1 MTILLAVQAFG
12 GRLGGGRLSQ
22 ILAGARRPEITRC
35 GYDRDPFFG
44 SLKSLSQN
52 NILLFMKAL
61 EAANYL
67 KRVGNP
73 EYPCLGLSTL
83 GTDMLRGKKT
93 LSLAIPELKSAEPER
108 TKREKKKVISARGE
122 IRERVLYGIC
132 ASFVRNLLQ
141 RNGFRLTVSCRTP
154 HCASLPKN
162 VRFPFPKRL

>member
-108 TKREKKKVISARGE
+108 TKREKKKVISARG
-122 IRERVLYGIC
+122 
-132 ASFVRNLLQ
+132 
-141 RNGFRLTVSCRTP
+141 
-154 HCASLPKN
+154 
-162 VRFPFPKRL
+162 

>member
-1 MTILLAVQAFG
+1 
-12 GRLGGGRLSQ
+12 
-22 ILAGARRPEITRC
+22 
-35 GYDRDPFFG
+35 
-44 SLKSLSQN
+44 
-52 NILLFMKAL
+52 MKAL

-122 IRERVLYGIC
+122 IRERVLYGSDEELFEHLRELRAELAAKKRVPAYCILPD
-132 ASFVRNLLQ
+132 ATLREFAEKRPISVPEAALIRGVGNAKLRTIVPFFLEAVRNWS
-141 RNGFRLTVSCRTP
+141 N
-154 HCASLPKN
+154 
-162 VRFPFPKRL
+162 